1 MTTTLTRPTPEAEAE
16 APATAERVS
25 RARPAG
31 FWRDVRSVA
40 GRAVRSLPREPEFLL
55 PALLIPTFFYAVNI
69 GALQDVAEQQPGLDF
84 IAFQLP
90 VAIIFAV
97 TGLSRA
103 TMLALDIQGGYF
115 EKLLVTPTKRSALLL
130 GLMVADI
137 VLVLSLS
144 TLVVGMG
151 YLVGVRFATGLPGI
165 LAFLALSTA
174 WGLAF
179 TGFPYAA
186 ALRTGNPAAVNT
198 AFLLFFPFAFLT
210 SALLPVESLTGWMQT
225 VAVWNPVTYLL
236 DGMRSLVLE
245 GWVATSLL
253 KAMAAVLGVGALSFT
268 LAMGGLRKRVARG

>member
-1 MTTTLTRPTPEAEAE
+1 MTATLTPADTMPDASGP
-16 APATAERVS
+16 APADPPTV
-25 RARPAG
+25 ARPAG

-55 PALLIPTFFYAVNI
+55 PALLIPAFFYAVNI

-84 IAFQLP
+84 KAFQLP

-115 EKLLVTPTKRSALLL
+115 EKLLITPTRRSALLL
-130 GLMVADI
+130 GLMVADV

-144 TLVVGMG
+144 SLVVAMG
-151 YLVGVRFATGLPGI
+151 HLVGVRFATGITGV
-165 LAFLALSTA
+165 LAFLLLSTA

-245 GWVATSLL
+245 GWVAADLM
-253 KAMAAVLGVGALSFT
+253 KAVAAVVGVGALSFT

>member
-1 MTTTLTRPTPEAEAE
+1 MTATLTPADTTPDASGP
-16 APATAERVS
+16 APAEPPTV
-25 RARPAG
+25 ARPAG

-55 PALLIPTFFYAVNI
+55 PALLIPAFFYAVNI

-84 IAFQLP
+84 KAFQLP

-115 EKLLVTPTKRSALLL
+115 EKLLITPTRRSALLL
-130 GLMVADI
+130 GLMVADV

-144 TLVVGMG
+144 SLVVAMG
-151 YLVGVRFATGLPGI
+151 HLVGVRFATGITGV
-165 LAFLALSTA
+165 LAFLLLSTA

-245 GWVATSLL
+245 GWVAADLM
-253 KAMAAVLGVGALSFT
+253 KAVAAVVGVGALSFT

>member
-1 MTTTLTRPTPEAEAE
+1 MTATLTPADTTPDASGP
-16 APATAERVS
+16 APADPPTV
-25 RARPAG
+25 ARPAG

-55 PALLIPTFFYAVNI
+55 PALLIPAFFYAVNI

-84 IAFQLP
+84 KAFQLP

-115 EKLLVTPTKRSALLL
+115 EKLLITPTRRSALLL

-144 TLVVGMG
+144 SLVVAMG
-151 YLVGVRFATGLPGI
+151 HLVGVRFATGITGV
-165 LAFLALSTA
+165 LAFLLLSTA

-245 GWVATSLL
+245 GWVAADLM
-253 KAMAAVLGVGALSFT
+253 KAVAAVVGVGALSFT

>member
-1 MTTTLTRPTPEAEAE
+1 MTATLTPADTTPDASGP
-16 APATAERVS
+16 APADPPTV
-25 RARPAG
+25 ARPAG

-55 PALLIPTFFYAVNI
+55 PALLIPAFFYAVNI

-84 IAFQLP
+84 KAFQLP

-115 EKLLVTPTKRSALLL
+115 EKLLITPTRRSALLL
-130 GLMVADI
+130 GLMVADV

-144 TLVVGMG
+144 SLVVAMG
-151 YLVGVRFATGLPGI
+151 HLVGVRFATGITGV
-165 LAFLALSTA
+165 LAFLLLSTA

-245 GWVATSLL
+245 GWVAADLM
-253 KAMAAVLGVGALSFT
+253 KAVAAVVGVGALSFT